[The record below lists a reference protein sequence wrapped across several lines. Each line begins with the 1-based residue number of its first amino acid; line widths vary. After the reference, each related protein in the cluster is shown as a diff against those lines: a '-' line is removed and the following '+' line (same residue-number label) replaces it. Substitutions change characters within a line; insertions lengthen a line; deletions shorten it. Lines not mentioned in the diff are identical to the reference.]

1 MRILIM
7 SKCKT
12 HGLHQWETTAAVSSL
27 IVRVGVPS
35 RMCAQCIEDILTLRE
50 KLTGDRSPWYLLL

>member
-1 MRILIM
+1 M

-12 HGLHQWETTAAVSSL
+12 HGIHEWETTESMSSR
-27 IVRVGVPS
+27 IVRVDLSSRMYG
-35 RMCAQCIEDILTLRE
+35 RMCAQCIEDILALRE

>member
-1 MRILIM
+1 M

-12 HGLHQWETTAAVSSL
+12 HGIHEWETTESMSSR
-27 IVRVGVPS
+27 IVRVGLPS
-35 RMCAQCIEDILTLRE
+35 RMCAQCIEDILALRE

>member
-1 MRILIM
+1 M

-12 HGLHQWETTAAVSSL
+12 HGLHQWEISSVGNESIHVFR
-27 IVRVGVPS
+27 IVRVGPPFH
-35 RMCAQCIEDILTLRE
+35 MCAQCIEDILALRE

>member
-1 MRILIM
+1 M

-12 HGLHQWETTAAVSSL
+12 HGIHEWETTESMSSR
-27 IVRVGVPS
+27 IVRVGLPS
-35 RMCAQCIEDILTLRE
+35 RMCGQCIEDILALRE

>member
-1 MRILIM
+1 M

-12 HGLHQWETTAAVSSL
+12 HGLHQWETTAAVSSR
-27 IVRVGVPS
+27 IVRVGLPS
-35 RMCAQCIEDILTLRE
+35 RVCAQCIEDILALCE